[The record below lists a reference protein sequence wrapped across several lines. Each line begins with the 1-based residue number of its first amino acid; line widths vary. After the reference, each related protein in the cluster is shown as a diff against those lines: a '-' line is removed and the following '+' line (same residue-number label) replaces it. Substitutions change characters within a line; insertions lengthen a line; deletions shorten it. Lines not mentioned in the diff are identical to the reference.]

1 VSEYVGRIPL
11 VRRRRRKPP
20 SPDELYA
27 ICICAL
33 SVVSAGV
40 FTFLI
45 VKGHHDPV
53 VLIGGPVALIE
64 VTLLFHFSAPV
75 ALPALRRWW
84 WGE

>member
-40 FTFLI
+40 FTS
-45 VKGHHDPV
+45 
-53 VLIGGPVALIE
+53 LIE